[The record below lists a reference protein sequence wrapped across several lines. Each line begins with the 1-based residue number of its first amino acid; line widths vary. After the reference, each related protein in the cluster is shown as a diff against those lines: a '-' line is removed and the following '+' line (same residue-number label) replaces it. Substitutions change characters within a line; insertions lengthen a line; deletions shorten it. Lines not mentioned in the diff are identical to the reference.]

1 MNCTSCG
8 LAVSATAVFC
18 GSCGTRVVR
27 ETVAPPPPLP
37 PSPPLPPI
45 VAPPFVATPAAIP
58 PPVAPAVAS
67 SIGAPPGF
75 ITVPPGISAPT
86 SVDRPTPPPIATP
99 VEEDVDATRFN
110 PRAPAAWSLALPD
123 GRRIAVTSVVLV
135 GRGPSQLKAWPG
147 AELVSVDDPDSSV
160 SKTHAAFVLE
170 GGALVVHDLKST
182 NGVLVTSSAGVE
194 TQVDSSLVV
203 GRGSVVEVGTYPIR
217 IE

>member
-8 LAVSATAVFC
+8 LAVSATAAFC

-27 ETVAPPPPLP
+27 GTVAPPPPM
-37 PSPPLPPI
+37 PPLPPI
-45 VAPPFVATPAAIP
+45 VAPPFVATPATI
-58 PPVAPAVAS
+58 PPVAAPPLAS
-67 SIGAPPGF
+67 SIGVPPGF
-75 ITVPPGISAPT
+75 ITVPLGISAPLP
-86 SVDRPTPPPIATP
+86 VDRPTPTPIASP

-123 GRRIAVTSVVLV
+123 GRRIAVNSVVLV

-147 AELVSVDDPDSSV
+147 ADLVSVDDPDSSV

-170 GGALVVHDLKST
+170 RGALVVHDLKST

-194 TQVDSSLVV
+194 IQVDSSLVV